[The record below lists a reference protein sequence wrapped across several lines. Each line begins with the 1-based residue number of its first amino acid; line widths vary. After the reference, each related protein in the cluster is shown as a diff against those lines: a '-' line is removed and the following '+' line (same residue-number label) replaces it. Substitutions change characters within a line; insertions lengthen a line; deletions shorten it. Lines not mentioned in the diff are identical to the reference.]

1 MALFVID
8 CPHCSTKKSGMIVF
22 GVRPFPVERFRAHQA
37 LSGTTYSWDQVI
49 TAVCQNCF
57 LPTSAQL
64 EPRHWRG
71 QKHDYASLVTSG
83 SKALLG
89 EGNVAALGFA
99 VVDTWPKAAERSIP
113 AHLPETVAKA
123 FRSAENNFATPDGE
137 DAAAML
143 YRRAIDIAIREK
155 HPEIK
160 GLLAPRINKL
170 AEKGLL
176 PPSMKEWADQIR
188 LIGNDGAHE
197 PEGVTMD
204 ELGPM
209 RGFTEAFL
217 RYFITIPFEVALRRG
232 QIDEDGNAIEE
243 AKVETA

>member
-22 GVRPFPVERFRAHQA
+22 GVRSFPIERSHEYKSTA
-37 LSGTTYSWDQVI
+37 GTTHSWDIVI
-49 TAVCQNCF
+49 TAACQNCF
-57 LPTSAQL
+57 LPTSAHL
-64 EPRHWRG
+64 ETRQRSAR
-71 QKHDYASLVTSG
+71 HDYPSLVLSA

-89 EGNVAALGFA
+89 EGNVAALGYT

-123 FRSAENNFATPDGE
+123 FRSAENNFTAPDGE

-143 YRRAIDIAIREK
+143 YRRAIDVAIREK

-170 AEKGLL
+170 VEKGLL
-176 PPSMKEWADQIR
+176 PPSMKDWADQIR

-197 PEGVTMD
+197 PEGVTME
-204 ELGPM
+204 ELKPM

-232 QIDEDGNAIEE
+232 QIDEDGNAIDVE
-243 AKVETA
+243 KSETA